1 MLDAGP
7 ARGEG
12 GALDSYAQGYPNSV
26 SAPEDESRSA
36 VVLQAGAGGK
46 RPRVAV
52 ASSDEGLHTP
62 ALQGDL
68 LPRSLGLGGQLSWCV
83 PGSTRWK

>member
-12 GALDSYAQGYPNSV
+12 GALDSYAQGYQKSG
-26 SAPEDESRSA
+26 SAPEDESWSA
-36 VVLQAGAGGK
+36 VVLQTGAGRE

-52 ASSDEGLHTP
+52 ES
-62 ALQGDL
+62 
-68 LPRSLGLGGQLSWCV
+68 
-83 PGSTRWK
+83 